1 MRELT
6 KREMLER
13 NKKALEYYHKNRSKV
28 MCRPYYAI
36 NTPEKNTKEYYLNKM
51 NPQTKKIPKPHPPKP
66 LPQSL
71 RQQCTNRKI
80 HICSTFGCPFRSSKL
95 DNKNI

>member
-1 MRELT
+1 MPELSKREL
-6 KREMLER
+6 LER
-13 NKKALEYYHKNRSKV
+13 NNKALDYYYKNRSKV

-36 NTPEKNTKEYYLNKM
+36 NTPEKNTREYYMHKR
-51 NPQTKKIPKPHPPKP
+51 NPVAKPPKPHPPKP